1 MLLDGGLIAVSET
14 LQLPAQPAVGATFF
28 VPLGGDGFT
37 APKFGYAIRNFSL
50 TGDATGTF
58 VEHTISFDERY
69 CSLVSY
75 VTLGIQQATSADADF
90 QFTINSD
97 RSAQLNDSGTQTAVV
112 SGVSGVEIGRTW
124 NPPAYIYPGA
134 GDNGRIR
141 SHVLNVD
148 TDVVTLSAFVYCF
161 DVRVRET
168 TPMGPL
174 LWARG
179 ST

>member
-1 MLLDGGLIAVSET
+1 M
-14 LQLPAQPAVGATFF
+14 GATFF

-37 APKFGYAIRNFSL
+37 APKFGYAIRNFAL
-50 TGDATGTF
+50 TGDASGTF
-58 VEHTISFDERY
+58 TQHTISFDERF

-75 VTLGIQQATSADADF
+75 VTLGIQQVASADADF
-90 QFTINSD
+90 QLTINSD
-97 RSAQLNDSGTQTAVV
+97 RSAQLNESGVQTAVA

-141 SHVLNVD
+141 SQVLNVLN
-148 TDVVTLSAFVYCF
+148 DVVTLSAFIYLF